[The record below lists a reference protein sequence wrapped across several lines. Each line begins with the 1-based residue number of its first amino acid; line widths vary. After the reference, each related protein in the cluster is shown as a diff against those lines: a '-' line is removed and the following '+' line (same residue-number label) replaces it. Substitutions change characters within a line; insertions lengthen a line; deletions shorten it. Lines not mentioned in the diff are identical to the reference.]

1 MRPRCLT
8 CGTWEQE
15 RNLQR
20 KRIMRG
26 AAGMEEEIKRLVSF
40 GQVAS
45 EVHLSSWLGLGS
57 ESLPRLKIEVQVHFE
72 AMSMTEI
79 T

>member
-1 MRPRCLT
+1 MRPRYLT

-20 KRIMRG
+20 KGIIRW

-45 EVHLSSWLGLGS
+45 EVQLSSWLGLGS
-57 ESLPRLKIEVQVHFE
+57 DSLPRRKVEV
-72 AMSMTEI
+72 
-79 T
+79 